1 MLNGC
6 ILSDRL
12 HGEIK
17 TAGALL
23 PFLLYNNTILLKQHR
38 RPSYEA
44 GAQSVITMLSITGC

>member
-1 MLNGC
+1 MMNVC
-6 ILSDRL
+6 ILTDRL